1 MNDVA
6 PKRIAPPAKRARVR
20 RGAPPALTP
29 DCALFLDVDGTL
41 VGDAPKPDD
50 DPASTS
56 FQSFGT
62 VSKASTRRLMFLRC

>member
-6 PKRIAPPAKRARVR
+6 PKRTAPPGKRARVT

-41 VGDAPKPDD
+41 VGDAPKPDEVRVD
-50 DPASTS
+50 A
-56 FQSFGT
+56 
-62 VSKASTRRLMFLRC
+62 ALLRLLPRVAAHLGMRLR